1 MENWNNVD
9 KRMKS
14 DIEKLFVGTCVIL
27 GILFVVFKTI
37 EWVFM

>member
-14 DIEKLFVGTCVIL
+14 DIEKIFVGTCVLL
-27 GILFVVFKTI
+27 GILFILFKTV

>member
-14 DIEKLFVGTCVIL
+14 DIQKIFIWTCVLL
-27 GILFVVFKTI
+27 GILFIVFKTV

>member
-14 DIEKLFVGTCVIL
+14 DIEKIFVGTCVVL
-27 GILFVVFKTI
+27 GILFILFKTI
-37 EWVFM
+37 EWIFI